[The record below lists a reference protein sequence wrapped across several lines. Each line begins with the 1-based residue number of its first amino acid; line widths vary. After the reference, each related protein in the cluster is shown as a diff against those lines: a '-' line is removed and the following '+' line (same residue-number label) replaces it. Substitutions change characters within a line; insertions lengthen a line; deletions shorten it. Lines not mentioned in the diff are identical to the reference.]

1 MRLLKIENESE
12 NLYFISDLIIELIS
26 LIFWLI
32 NFEGLRLEMLTS
44 FQNNNNYVSLFN
56 IFQLFKINEDFKYVC
71 RIIID
76 LVNHRN
82 SNTFYCNK

>member
-56 IFQLFKINEDFKYVC
+56 IFQLFKINEDFKCVC